1 MKLLTHLAPRAG
13 AQEAFTARTAALAD
27 ELVRATAG
35 EGLAVTRLVR
45 LDESPFGR
53 RTPLHTTLEV
63 RGESLTAE
71 RACELLAGVGPGLDA
86 VAHPDLCTALFGE
99 PVVFIASEGAPHR
112 YQYLMRRNASF
123 DHAGYLKRYRE
134 VHARFG
140 LETPGI
146 LGYEQLHLDP
156 EASRRLAAA
165 AGLGTWNI
173 DSVSELYLE
182 SQATFLAA
190 LAESGFGA
198 EAIADEEVFVDR
210 PCSHDLCSEVVR
222 AGRPSRS

>member
-13 AQEAFTARTAALAD
+13 ASAAFGERAASLTAELREAVHAD
-27 ELVRATAG
+27 
-35 EGLAVTRLVR
+35 GLSVTRLVR

-53 RTPLHTTLEV
+53 RAPWHTTLEI
-63 RGESLTAE
+63 RGEGVTPE
-71 RACELLAGVGPGLDA
+71 RAAELLAGVGGSLDG

-99 PVVFIASEGAPHR
+99 GVVFVASTGAPQR

-134 VHARFG
+134 VHSRFG
-140 LETPGI
+140 VETPGI
-146 LGYEQLHLDP
+146 LGYEQLHVDP
-156 EASRRLAAA
+156 EASRRVALAA
-165 AGLGTWNI
+165 GFGIWNV

-182 SQATFLAA
+182 SQEVFLSA
-190 LAESGFGA
+190 LAESGFGS

-210 PCSHDLCSEVVR
+210 ANSVDLCSQV
-222 AGRPSRS
+222 AMTSPD